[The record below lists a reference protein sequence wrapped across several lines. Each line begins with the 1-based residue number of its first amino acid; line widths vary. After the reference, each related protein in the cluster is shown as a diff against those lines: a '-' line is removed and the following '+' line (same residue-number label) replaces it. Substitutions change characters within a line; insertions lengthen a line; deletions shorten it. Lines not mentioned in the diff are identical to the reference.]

1 MTDEFFFNDEH
12 DAKAEIR
19 AAVRYLLKEA
29 SVSARGEMVRQI
41 TAIVSEEA
49 RGLGSD
55 PLDEGLP
62 GG

>member
-1 MTDEFFFNDEH
+1 MDEFYFNDED

-29 SVSARGEMVRQI
+29 SGSDRGEIVRQI
-41 TAIVSEEA
+41 TAIVTEEA
-49 RGLGSD
+49 RDLGAD